1 MKSLVHLNLE
11 LCSLMAIKVK
21 TSNLKQE
28 VSRRKKKLYY
38 WITNEDKVYEITFPT
53 ILVGLLIFFSM
64 IDLGEKLN

>member
-1 MKSLVHLNLE
+1 
-11 LCSLMAIKVK
+11 MAIKVK